1 MRIYLANHSSPTLH
15 YLAGRYPG
23 RIGWLLTPDGFKS
36 CKPRPWIPMAFDNG
50 AFSAYQNK
58 TEFDE
63 RAWINMIEKM
73 AKEKINP
80 EWVLIPDKV
89 GDKVG
94 TLAMFLKYRMYV
106 SKHGWPVAFAVQDGM
121 VPQDVPCTVDVIFV
135 GGTLAWKWKTLS
147 MWCKA
152 FKRVHVG
159 RVNRPNRLI
168 QCYKEKVESVDGTGW
183 FRRPPLEWQDELET
197 FFNKHPD
204 RDEGNHNYYDVDY
217 TSSFSGSTLGSGSS
231 P

>member
-1 MRIYLANHSSPTLH
+1 MQTRVEGSPMRIYLANHSSPTLH
-15 YLAGRYPG
+15 YLAGRYLG

-58 TEFDE
+58 TEWNE
-63 RAWINMIEKM
+63 EAWLEMLKEIDRLNIE
-73 AKEKINP
+73 P
-80 EWVLIPDKV
+80 EWVLAPDCV
-89 GDKVG
+89 GDKDE
-94 TLAMFLKYRMYV
+94 TLKMFYIYRYHL
-106 SKHGWPVAFAVQDGM
+106 SSRNFKTFFAVQDGCL
-121 VPQDVPCTVDVIFV
+121 PQDVPTTAHGIFV

-197 FFNKHPD
+197 FFNKHSD
-204 RDEGNHNYYDVDY
+204 TKEKQK
-217 TSSFSGSTLGSGSS
+217 
-231 P
+231 